1 MEIKIRVNGTELQL
15 QGWNKMAKKKRKLT
29 KYQKCMG
36 IELKKAGLKGKTKA
50 ERKSIFKKTAQR
62 CKA

>member
-1 MEIKIRVNGTELQL
+1 
-15 QGWNKMAKKKRKLT
+15 MAKMKRKLT

-36 IELKKAGLKGKTKA
+36 VELKKAGLKGKTKA
-50 ERKSIFKKTAQR
+50 ERKSIFKKTAER